1 MFGNTIR
8 INITYTIHSQTK
20 MKTNLSSFQ
29 GQKKEINKNNKIP
42 QMRILE
48 STITYTLILDIRIQ
62 KNALSIMNQIGNS
75 NSAHH
80 PVPLPCRIF
89 NPGMDS
95 ARAEQLRRAHNY
107 CHNF

>member
-1 MFGNTIR
+1 
-8 INITYTIHSQTK
+8 

-48 STITYTLILDIRIQ
+48 STIIYTLIVDIHIQ

-75 NSAHH
+75 KSAPH

-95 ARAEQLRRAHNY
+95 TRAEELRRAHNY